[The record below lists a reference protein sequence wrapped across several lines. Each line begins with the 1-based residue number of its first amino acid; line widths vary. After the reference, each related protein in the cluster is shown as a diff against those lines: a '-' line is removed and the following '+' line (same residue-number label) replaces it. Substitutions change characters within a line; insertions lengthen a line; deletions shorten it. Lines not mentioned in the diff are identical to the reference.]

1 MAEHVAAA
9 GRLPLADCLA
19 AGPASGRD
27 RESSARARVEALDAA
42 IRLAEPPPAG
52 PVLLVADTSRTGW
65 AVTVA
70 AARLREAGA
79 TAVIPLVGHL
89 LP

>member
-9 GRLPLADCLA
+9 GRLPLAGCLA
-19 AGPASGRD
+19 ADSLPGDD
-27 RESSARARVEALDAA
+27 RESAARARVEALDAA
-42 IRLAEPPPAG
+42 LRVAEPPPAG